1 MNAARDICHDVCQ
14 GRGMTGV
21 IGIPADSSVTLS
33 VCRTNACGIQGA
45 EESRDGRENP
55 GHRSHL
61 AGRNQALA
69 GKRLNNNTM
78 VRNKPT
84 NRNIAA
90 VMDQIAGLLEIQH
103 ANPFRVRAYRSGAKF
118 VRNMKE
124 PLADLVKSGDGQA
137 LQTMPH
143 IGEGL
148 ARLIEEY
155 VKTGKSG
162 LLLRLQGEVSP
173 EDVFGQVPGIGKELG
188 ERIARKLDVKTLE
201 ELEQAAHDG
210 RLAGIRG
217 FGRRRVEAIRMSLAG
232 MLSGFARRRI
242 AKEKK
247 DVPEQPPVALL
258 LAADAEYRRKAAAG
272 TLKKIT
278 PKRFNPKQQAWL
290 PVLHTEK
297 DGWSFTALFSNTAR
311 AHELGKTHDWVIV
324 FYERDKYDGQATVVT
339 ETSGP
344 LAGKRVVRGR
354 EQECIDL

>member
-1 MNAARDICHDVCQ
+1 M
-14 GRGMTGV
+14 
-21 IGIPADSSVTLS
+21 
-33 VCRTNACGIQGA
+33 A
-45 EESRDGRENP
+45 E
-55 GHRSHL
+55 
-61 AGRNQALA
+61 
-69 GKRLNNNTM
+69 K
-78 VRNKPT
+78 KPT

-118 VRNMKE
+118 VRDMKE
-124 PLADLVKSGDGQA
+124 PLAEVVKSGDGRA

-162 LLLRLQGEVSP
+162 LLLRLQGEVAP

-188 ERIARKLDVKTLE
+188 ERIARKLDLKTLE

-242 AKEKK
+242 SKAEKRAAG
-247 DVPEQPPVALL
+247 QPTAALL
-258 LAADAEYRRKAAAG
+258 LAVDAEYRRKAAAG
-272 TLKKIT
+272 TLKTIA
-278 PKRFNPKQQAWL
+278 PKRFNPKQEAWL
-290 PVLHTEK
+290 PVLHTEQS
-297 DGWSFTALFSNTAR
+297 GWSFTALFSNTAR
-311 AHELGKTHDWVIV
+311 AHELGKTHDWVVV
-324 FYERDKYDGQATVVT
+324 FYEKDADEGQATVVT

-344 LAGKRVVRGR
+344 LAGHRVVRGR